1 MSVAGSTRATLIPDI
16 EGSIIGTLDAVT
28 GTLTNFGYLPYGE
41 STSISGTFRYTGQRI
56 DPETNGLYYYRARMY
71 MPAWGRFMQHD
82 PIGFQGGTNLYA
94 YVSNNPLNLLDPF
107 GFSQDSSRGAGGWL
121 TAAQNW
127 LGAIGQNLS
136 YSMAQQAQ
144 AEIAQAQAQ
153 TQFAQQNPYLYAGL
167 YAAPVI
173 VGAVVLAP
181 ELLGGSAAAEGIEG
195 GLTVFRVVA
204 SDSPAFQNALRG
216 VANPIGGWA
225 TMLEHSLGNTAS
237 NFTSW
242 TSDPEVALQYAT
254 NRGTTSGVVLTNRF
268 AQGTAIPVAPNI
280 EAIMGES
287 EYLVPGPTSG
297 ASVTKAP

>member
-71 MPAWGRFMQHD
+71 MPAWGRFMRHD

-195 GLTVFRVVA
+195 GLPSF
-204 SDSPAFQNALRG
+204 
-216 VANPIGGWA
+216 
-225 TMLEHSLGNTAS
+225 E
-237 NFTSW
+237 
-242 TSDPEVALQYAT
+242 
-254 NRGTTSGVVLTNRF
+254 
-268 AQGTAIPVAPNI
+268 
-280 EAIMGES
+280 
-287 EYLVPGPTSG
+287 
-297 ASVTKAP
+297 